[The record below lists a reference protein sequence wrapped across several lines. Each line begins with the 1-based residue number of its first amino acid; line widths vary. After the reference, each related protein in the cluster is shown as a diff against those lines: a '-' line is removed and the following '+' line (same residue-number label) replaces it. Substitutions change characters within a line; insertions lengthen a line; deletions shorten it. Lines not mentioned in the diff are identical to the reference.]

1 MKKIAILFVYM
12 FMVTTLQAQ
21 DHTETIKEIQNYIQE
36 TSQNQWFDPIN
47 KNGNLE
53 NGTSYDLSYY
63 VLPTNE
69 VFSII
74 YTVFEKHTTQKV
86 FYYKNNQLIAC
97 ITEETDANNA
107 NKLLRYADYFYK
119 DGLLLN
125 SLEEKKDMPAA
136 DFYNEGMQK
145 LKTHQ
150 NN

>member
-119 DGLLLN
+119 NGILLN
-125 SLEEKKDMPAA
+125 TLEEKKEMPSNQ
-136 DFYNEGMQK
+136 FYNEGMQK